1 MVGYDEKT
9 LLLVLICI
17 AFSLVGFA
25 DAETLYES
33 GNAFA
38 RQCAAVDKNDSE
50 LTPLDLTYEMACYA
64 YVVGIVNGVEAE
76 QHYATAALQADVG
89 TPYRLPVDQIE
100 SAQAVRITLK
110 YIRDNPSQAHR
121 PAGALVIKAI
131 HDTFPCSASGK

>member
-1 MVGYDEKT
+1 MIKA
-9 LLLVLICI
+9 LLFVLVCIALVL
-17 AFSLVGFA
+17 VGVS
-25 DAETLYES
+25 DAETLYQS

-38 RQCAAVDKNDSE
+38 RQCGVIDKDEGE
-50 LTPLDLTYEMACYA
+50 LTPLDLTYVMACYA

-89 TPYRLPVDQIE
+89 TPYCLPVDQIE

-131 HDTFPCSASGK
+131 HDVFPCSASAK